1 VQDGRRYAGRIP
13 GRVVGRSRADGHVDV
28 LTGDGMLRIHE
39 VAVDEDR
46 EAIPASSVITSSRQ
60 TLGLRNAD
68 LLLRIE
74 ELERR
79 LNALTEK

>member
-1 VQDGRRYAGRIP
+1 
-13 GRVVGRSRADGHVDV
+13 
-28 LTGDGMLRIHE
+28 
-39 VAVDEDR
+39 VDEDR

>member
-1 VQDGRRYAGRIP
+1 
-13 GRVVGRSRADGHVDV
+13 
-28 LTGDGMLRIHE
+28 MLRVHE
-39 VAVDEDR
+39 VAVDKDGET
-46 EAIPASSVITSSRQ
+46 IPASAVITSSRQ

-79 LNALTEK
+79 LNALTKK

>member
-1 VQDGRRYAGRIP
+1 M
-13 GRVVGRSRADGHVDV
+13 
-28 LTGDGMLRIHE
+28 LTGDGMLRVYE
-39 VAVDEDR
+39 VAADEDG
-46 EAIPASSVITSSRQ
+46 ETIPASAVITSSRQ

-79 LNALTEK
+79 LKALTEK